1 MRTQENAA
9 NREIEQR
16 MDGGN
21 KKIWLRRGAFV
32 ALIATFVAVT
42 TTVVIIGGSE
52 PANACFL
59 GIPCW

>member
-1 MRTQENAA
+1 MSTKNEIAV
-9 NREIEQR
+9 RETEQPA
-16 MDGGN
+16 DGGN
-21 KKIWLRRGAFV
+21 RKIWLRRGALV
-32 ALIATFVAVT
+32 SLIAALVAVT